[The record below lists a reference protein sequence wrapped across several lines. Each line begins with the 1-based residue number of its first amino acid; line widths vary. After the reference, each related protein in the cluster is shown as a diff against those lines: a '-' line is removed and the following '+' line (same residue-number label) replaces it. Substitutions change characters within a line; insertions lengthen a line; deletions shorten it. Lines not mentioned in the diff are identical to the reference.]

1 MQKHPKEFMKKQSYL
16 PIALV
21 IFYVISI
28 LAIMTLLDER
38 NLQIKLVFLATS
50 LALIIFSILLKV
62 TQRVYWLTSYDY
74 EDYTK
79 MTETERL
86 EISSINS
93 KLIADTNILLCI
105 YIFISIYFNLN
116 IFIDVLIFLVC
127 ILFMCFTD
135 PMKLK

>member
-1 MQKHPKEFMKKQSYL
+1 MKKQSYL
-16 PIALV
+16 PIALI

-86 EISSINS
+86 DISSINS

-135 PMKLK
+135 HMKLK

>member
-1 MQKHPKEFMKKQSYL
+1 MKKQSYL

-135 PMKLK
+135 HMKLK

>member
-1 MQKHPKEFMKKQSYL
+1 MKKQSYL
-16 PIALV
+16 PIALI

-105 YIFISIYFNLN
+105 YIFIIFISIYFNLN

>member
-1 MQKHPKEFMKKQSYL
+1 MKKQSYL

-116 IFIDVLIFLVC
+116 IFIDVLIFLLC

>member
-1 MQKHPKEFMKKQSYL
+1 MKKQSYL

-86 EISSINS
+86 DISSINS

>member
-1 MQKHPKEFMKKQSYL
+1 MKKQSYL

-86 EISSINS
+86 DISSINS

-116 IFIDVLIFLVC
+116 IFIDVLIFLLC

>member
-1 MQKHPKEFMKKQSYL
+1 MKKQSYL

-86 EISSINS
+86 DISSINS
-93 KLIADTNILLCI
+93 KLIVDTNILLCI

>member
-1 MQKHPKEFMKKQSYL
+1 MKKQSYL
-16 PIALV
+16 PIALI

-86 EISSINS
+86 DISSINS